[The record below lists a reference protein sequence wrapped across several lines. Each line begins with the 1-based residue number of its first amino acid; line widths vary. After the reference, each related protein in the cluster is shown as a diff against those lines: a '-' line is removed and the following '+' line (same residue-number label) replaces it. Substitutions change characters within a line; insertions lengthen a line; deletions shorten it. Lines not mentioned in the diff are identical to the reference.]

1 MDFSQVA
8 WLMSRRAKATLL
20 GCTTR
25 AARGR
30 ALSLQRSESILCGR
44 RPPESRGAAAALLYR
59 VSCESLIAG
68 MCRPQDEAPGSTRV
82 RGQVSGEAGVGR

>member
-1 MDFSQVA
+1 MADEPQSQGHTPR
-8 WLMSRRAKATLL
+8 MHHK
-20 GCTTR
+20 GCTR
-25 AARGR
+25 AGSEPAEVRKHPLWAPPARK
-30 ALSLQRSESILCGR
+30 
-44 RPPESRGAAAALLYR
+44 PGAAAALLYR